1 MKKLAFLLIMII
13 AAISCNAE
21 KRDIHMDYH
30 RDNKSVTQTRRH
42 RAPMRML
49 DILNVEYDDENL
61 VLCISADNDVEGE
74 VFLLDAYGAVVD
86 YSPTLNVQFNVSE
99 GINII
104 RVESYGW
111 YAEGEILM

>member
-1 MKKLAFLLIMII
+1 MKKLAFLLIMLV

-21 KRDIHMDYH
+21 SRDVHMKYH
-30 RDNKSVTQTRRH
+30 RRGNSGTQTGVH

-49 DILNVEYDDENL
+49 DILNVEYDEENRML
-61 VLCISADNDVEGE
+61 YISADNDVEGE

-86 YSPTLNVQFNVSE
+86 YSPTLNVQFDVSE

-104 RVESYGW
+104 RVESNGW
-111 YAEGEILM
+111 YAEGEIY